1 MMRLSSG
8 LGEKM
13 HVSLL
18 ALIIAVFAM
27 PLHAQA
33 ADAELGQK
41 TFKKRCAVCHNPLTA
56 QRKIG
61 PGLHGVFGR
70 EAESGIGKLTEA
82 RLHEWLQTPKSL
94 KPNTRMPKYGP
105 MQDAEIRQAV
115 IDYLKTL

>member
-41 TFKKRCAVCHNPLTA
+41 TFKKRYAVRHNPLTA

-61 PGLHGVFGR
+61 PGLQGVFGR

-82 RLHEWLQTPKSL
+82 RLHE
-94 KPNTRMPKYGP
+94 
-105 MQDAEIRQAV
+105 
-115 IDYLKTL
+115 